1 MDALQCIRTR
11 RSCRSYEDRPIP
23 HERILELLT
32 LGTRAASG
40 SGLQPW
46 GFAVLDGR
54 AEIAALSDEIKA
66 WLLENFSDFPYLAQ
80 YEEWLRK
87 DSYNIFN
94 KAHNVLC
101 IYGSTAS
108 HWHVYDATLCAAN
121 IMLAAHAQGMGTCW
135 IGFAESFM
143 DRPEIKARYSVPETF
158 RLVSVLSIGYAKGQM
173 PEAAREAPRIFNR

>member
-32 LGTRAASG
+32 LGTRAATG

-94 KAHNVLC
+94 KAR
-101 IYGSTAS
+101 YG
-108 HWHVYDATLCAAN
+108 
-121 IMLAAHAQGMGTCW
+121 
-135 IGFAESFM
+135 
-143 DRPEIKARYSVPETF
+143 VPETF

>member
-1 MDALQCIRTR
+1 M
-11 RSCRSYEDRPIP
+11 
-23 HERILELLT
+23 
-32 LGTRAASG
+32 
-40 SGLQPW
+40 
-46 GFAVLDGR
+46 
-54 AEIAALSDEIKA
+54 
-66 WLLENFSDFPYLAQ
+66 LENFSDFPYLAQ

-173 PEAAREAPRIFNR
+173 PEAAREAPRLFNR